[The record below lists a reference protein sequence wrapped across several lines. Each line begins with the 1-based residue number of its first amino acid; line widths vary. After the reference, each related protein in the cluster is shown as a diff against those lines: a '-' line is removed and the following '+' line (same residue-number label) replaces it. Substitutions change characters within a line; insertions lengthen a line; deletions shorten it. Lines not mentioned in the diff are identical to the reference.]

1 MQKFVLFLIIFFVS
15 TSLNAQIGSG
25 GYSQSNYG
33 TRNYNSGMNSF
44 KYGIIGSNQDATG
57 SPVGIVSAIVRRVPS
72 AKKITD
78 RSGNK
83 NIALRGRQ
91 SFNTAGNEVLWEIDG
106 VIYTNPPVLN
116 ASQVKYV
123 EVKTGLAA
131 TNKYGSQGAG
141 GVILVKTNVSSD
153 EFNSSRNL
161 WNRSA
166 KKSPKEKKKKKKKKK
181 S

>member
-1 MQKFVLFLIIFFVS
+1 M
-15 TSLNAQIGSG
+15 TSV
-25 GYSQSNYG
+25 YSQDDPILKSQQNAI
-33 TRNYNSGMNSF
+33 SSMSLV
-44 KYGIIGSNQDATG
+44 DALASRIPG
-57 SPVGIVSAIVRRVPS
+57 

-166 KKSPKEKKKKKKKKK
+166 KKSPKEKKKSYLLYFLFYYLLATQTSQIIIYLTWNLYNLKVHFLI
-181 S
+181 